1 MFVVSLRSFVNSSIN
16 TKPFTTLLSTLD
28 LLLKK
33 PNLFLSPSIF
43 TSLDKHWVFA
53 GGLSVSC
60 CVTLARTSGG
70 CCPGPRLLASGPHHC
85 TDCCRHSDGR
95 GEWRKYLNLSIEM
108 LCMYWQYSIAEQ
120 IFRYL
125 LSMVWDLSPSAF
137 SFRTCLLSINY
148 DRFLFNRYI
157 NIYFLD
163 NESKLLGPPSS
174 ITHHCVLRYTIHTN

>member
-1 MFVVSLRSFVNSSIN
+1 MFVLSLRSFVNSSIN

-43 TSLDKHWVFA
+43 SCLDKHWVLA

-70 CCPGPRLLASGPHHC
+70 CCPGRGCWPLVHTTAPSC

-95 GEWRKYLNLSIEM
+95 GEWRKYLILSMKM
-108 LCMYWQYSIAEQ
+108 LALFVLQNKYLNIYYLCYE
-120 IFRYL
+120 IFRRRHFRSEHVYYL
-125 LSMVWDLSPSAF
+125 STMTGSYLIDI
-137 SFRTCLLSINY
+137 SI
-148 DRFLFNRYI
+148 FIF
-157 NIYFLD
+157 
-163 NESKLLGPPSS
+163 
-174 ITHHCVLRYTIHTN
+174 